1 MSQNQN
7 TPELRFEGFTEP
19 WKGRKFGEEFLFLHN
34 NTLSRAELCDADGD
48 VFDVHYGDV
57 LIKYSSVIDITKA
70 NLPRIIDAGKV
81 SGCDSLHNG
90 DVVIADTAEDETAG
104 KCTELRGIDNE
115 KVFSGLHTIP
125 CRPRR
130 IYASGFLGHYL
141 NSRAFRKQL
150 FPMMQGT
157 KVVSISKTSMAST
170 CLTVPSIEEQV
181 TISEILSSIDS
192 LIVLHQRKY
201 ERLQHLK
208 QALLQKMFPKPGELV
223 PELRFDGFA
232 EPWEERKLGEIGEVK
247 TGNTPSTANENYY
260 SKKGTPWITPTDIRE
275 NGTYSVNKHLSTEG
289 MSVAQLAPAGSILC
303 TCIASIGKNT
313 FTETTCGF
321 NQQINALIPAHDT
334 FDSYF
339 LFFESALWSVQM
351 KSNAASGTMQIVNK
365 TEFSKLEA
373 MIPSL
378 PEQKIIGTFFSN
390 LDSLI
395 TLHQR
400 KYERLKRL
408 KQALLRK
415 MFV

>member
-1 MSQNQN
+1 MNETQN
-7 TPELRFEGFTEP
+7 TPELRSEGFT
-19 WKGRKFGEEFLFLHN
+19 
-34 NTLSRAELCDADGD
+34 
-48 VFDVHYGDV
+48 
-57 LIKYSSVIDITKA
+57 
-70 NLPRIIDAGKV
+70 
-81 SGCDSLHNG
+81 
-90 DVVIADTAEDETAG
+90 
-104 KCTELRGIDNE
+104 
-115 KVFSGLHTIP
+115 
-125 CRPRR
+125 
-130 IYASGFLGHYL
+130 
-141 NSRAFRKQL
+141 
-150 FPMMQGT
+150 
-157 KVVSISKTSMAST
+157 
-170 CLTVPSIEEQV
+170 
-181 TISEILSSIDS
+181 
-192 LIVLHQRKY
+192 
-201 ERLQHLK
+201 
-208 QALLQKMFPKPGELV
+208 
-223 PELRFDGFA
+223 

-400 KYERLKRL
+400 KYERLQRL

-415 MFV
+415 MFPKPGEQVPELRFEGFTEPWEQRKFKDIVTIERGGSPRPIEDFVTDSPNGLNWVKIGDAPSLGRYITRTAEKIRPEGLSKTRQVYPGDLILSNSMSFGRPYIMAIEGCIHDGWLLIRDTTKQLDPIYLCQMLGTPQMFNQYRSLAAGSTVNNLNKELVGNAVVPIPCKEEQKVIGKVLDDLDNLVILHQHKYERLQHLKQALLRKMFI

>member
-7 TPELRFEGFTEP
+7 TPNYDSKDSPNL
-19 WKGRKFGEEFLFLHN
+19 GRDGSLAKSSFFLHN

-201 ERLQHLK
+201 ERLQH
-208 QALLQKMFPKPGELV
+208 
-223 PELRFDGFA
+223 
-232 EPWEERKLGEIGEVK
+232 
-247 TGNTPSTANENYY
+247 
-260 SKKGTPWITPTDIRE
+260 
-275 NGTYSVNKHLSTEG
+275 
-289 MSVAQLAPAGSILC
+289 
-303 TCIASIGKNT
+303 
-313 FTETTCGF
+313 
-321 NQQINALIPAHDT
+321 
-334 FDSYF
+334 
-339 LFFESALWSVQM
+339 FESR
-351 KSNAASGTMQIVNK
+351 
-365 TEFSKLEA
+365 
-373 MIPSL
+373 P
-378 PEQKIIGTFFSN
+378 
-390 LDSLI
+390 
-395 TLHQR
+395 
-400 KYERLKRL
+400 
-408 KQALLRK
+408 
-415 MFV
+415 